1 MSRKVGLTKEFV
13 VEIPN
18 QPGTLGDLAQL
29 LGKEDIDI
37 LGFAA
42 VARGSQPGTVHLVT
56 DDAHDAALVL
66 EENGLSPESKEAIVV
81 TVPNLPGQLG
91 RLASQLGKAG
101 INIEASFVAMNGEQ
115 DSLRCVFAVES
126 PRKAKEILEQD

>member
-1 MSRKVGLTKEFV
+1 MTRKVGLTKEFV

-42 VARGSQPGTVHLVT
+42 VARGTNPGTVHLVT
-56 DDAHDAALVL
+56 DDAEAAAVVL
-66 EENGLSPESKEAIVV
+66 EENGLSPEHKEAIVV
-81 TVPNLPGQLG
+81 TVPNVPGQLG
-91 RLASQLGKAG
+91 LLASKLGQAG

-126 PRKAKEILEQD
+126 PRKAQEILASS

>member
-1 MSRKVGLTKEFV
+1 MTRKVGLTKEFV

-42 VARGSQPGTVHLVT
+42 VAHADEPGTVHLVT
-56 DDAHDAALVL
+56 DDADEAALVL
-66 EENGLSPESKEAIVV
+66 EENGLAPQRREAIVV
-81 TVPNLPGQLG
+81 TVPNAPGQLG
-91 RLASQLGKAG
+91 LLASKLGDAG
-101 INIEASFVAMNGEQ
+101 INIDASFVAMDGEES
-115 DSLRCVFAVES
+115 SLRCVFAVES
-126 PRKAKEILEQD
+126 PRKAQEILERG

>member
-1 MSRKVGLTKEFV
+1 MTRHVGLTKEFV
-13 VEIPN
+13 VEIPDR
-18 QPGTLGDLAQL
+18 PGTLGDLAQL

-42 VARGSQPGTVHLVT
+42 VARGDDPGTVHLVT
-56 DDAHDAALVL
+56 DDAEEAAVVL
-66 EENGLSPESKEAIVV
+66 EENGMAPLRKDAVVV

-101 INIEASFVAMNGEQ
+101 INIDASFVAMNGQ
-115 DSLRCVFAVES
+115 DDELRCVFAVENAS
-126 PRKAKEILEQD
+126 KAREVLEQD

>member
-1 MSRKVGLTKEFV
+1 MTRKVGLTKEFV

-18 QPGTLGDLAQL
+18 RPGTLGNLAQL

-42 VARGSQPGTVHLVT
+42 VARGTEPGTVHLVT
-56 DDAHDAALVL
+56 DDADEAAVVL
-66 EENGLSPESKEAIVV
+66 EEDGFAPETREAIVV

-91 RLASQLGKAG
+91 RLSSELGQAG
-101 INIEASFVAMNGEQ
+101 INIEASFVAMDGEEE
-115 DSLRCVFAVES
+115 SLRCVFAVEN
-126 PRKAKEILEQD
+126 PNKAAEALERG